1 MQILIMRDIA
11 IACSTTKKNNGA
23 PKFDVHKY
31 NGEHPRVLHK
41 HNGEH
46 PRALHKYNGE
56 HPMALH
62 KYNGEHP
69 TLMRVNKR
77 WRTFIKPLQN

>member
-11 IACSTTKKNNGA
+11 TVCSTTKKNNGA

-31 NGEHPRVLHK
+31 
-41 HNGEH
+41 NGEH